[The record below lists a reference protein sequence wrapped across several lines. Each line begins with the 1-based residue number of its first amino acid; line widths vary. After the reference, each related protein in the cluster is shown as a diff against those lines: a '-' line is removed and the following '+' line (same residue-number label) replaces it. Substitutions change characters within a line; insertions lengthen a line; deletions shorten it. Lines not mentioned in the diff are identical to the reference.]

1 MTAIPVRAGLP
12 SVRPQ
17 ARACARSAHHAPP
30 PSPRGEL
37 SAAVLGALT
46 GADPGEPLRLP
57 RPSETAAADPLG
69 EDVQLTLYVL
79 YELHYRGFPGVPAAW
94 EWHPDLL
101 RLRGDLERGFEGAL
115 REHTTGGT
123 DLPGELD
130 ALLTEPVHP
139 QGPSVSHH
147 LADTGV
153 WWQLREHLA
162 HRSVYHLKEADP
174 HAWVIPRLTGQAK
187 ASLVAVEFDEFGGGR
202 GERVHARLFADLLA
216 AAELDDRY
224 GGYLDAAPAVT
235 LATVNLMSLTGLH
248 RSLRGAL
255 VGHFAAAE
263 ITTAPSARRM
273 VRALERS
280 GHGEPAFT
288 HFYTEHI
295 EADAVHEQV
304 MRHEV
309 IGALLAAEP
318 ELTADVVFG
327 IQATSLLEER
337 LAAHLMS
344 AWSAERTSLRL
355 PLPDGPH
362 AATNS

>member
-1 MTAIPVRAGLP
+1 MTAIPVRAGP
-12 SVRPQ
+12 RPPVRPGAPAQ
-17 ARACARSAHHAPP
+17 PAHHAPP
-30 PSPRGEL
+30 PRPRGEL
-37 SAAVLGALT
+37 SEAALGALT

-57 RPSETAAADPLG
+57 SAREAAAVDPLG
-69 EDVQLTLYVL
+69 EDSQLTLYVL
-79 YELHYRGFPGVPAAW
+79 YELHYRGFPGVPASW

-101 RLRGDLERGFEGAL
+101 RLRGDLERGFEDAL
-115 REHTTGGT
+115 RERTAGGI
-123 DLPGELD
+123 DLAAELD
-130 ALLTEPVHP
+130 ALLVEPVHP
-139 QGPSVSHH
+139 QDPSVSHH

-153 WWQLREHLA
+153 WWQLREYLA

-216 AAELDDRY
+216 AADLDDRY
-224 GGYLDAAPAVT
+224 GGHLDAAPAVT

-273 VRALERS
+273 VRALEHS
-280 GHGEPAFT
+280 GHGEPGFT
-288 HFYTEHI
+288 RFYTEHI

-327 IQATSLLEER
+327 IQATGLLEER
-337 LAAHLMS
+337 LAAHLVD
-344 AWSAERTSLRL
+344 AWTAGRVSLRV

-362 AATNS
+362 AGTDA